1 MRAAQVNNV
10 PRLSLGAYQA
20 QACQANQF
28 EGQPNAINQLRF
40 GLFGEIGGLLAAVK
54 KEARDLAPAQHH
66 SVTEELGDALW
77 YATTV
82 AVQYGTSL
90 QDIGVAAVL
99 ELQKRFHITRDA
111 PSANLTFEEIDGLLA
126 FCSVEVEKLEI
137 GKELRRLGAHVGQ
150 LLQLE
155 EQPDLVDVHPRS
167 LLAELFADMAITAV
181 LFRQRLCEVARAN
194 LQKIESRWP
203 PKGTPHLPL
212 FDEAKGALEKFPR
225 LIEMH
230 FIEQHK
236 QDGTPYV
243 VQQWNGVNIGD
254 RLTDNRLESDGYR
267 FHDVFHL
274 AYVVHLGWSPVVR
287 ALLKLKRKSDP
298 TLDENEDGARA
309 TIIEE
314 GIATW
319 IFNHASGRKFFE
331 DVTVGRLEYGMLKQ
345 VREMVVGYEVAAC
358 PVWQWERAILSGFE
372 VFRDLYHHGGGIV
385 IANLQARTLTFK
397 ARTIQPEAPIAVPPA
412 RPMLIGAALPPQDQ
426 LLQ

>member
-10 PRLSLGAYQA
+10 PRLSLDAYQA

-82 AVQYGTSL
+82 AVAYGTSL
-90 QDIGVAAVL
+90 KDIGVAAVL
-99 ELQKRFHITRDA
+99 ELQKRFHVERNA
-111 PSANLTFEEIDGLLA
+111 PGENLSFDEIDGLLA
-126 FCSVEVEKLEI
+126 FCSVEVEKLEL
-137 GKELRRLGAHVGQ
+137 GKELRRLGAHAGQ

-155 EQPDLVDVHPRS
+155 AQPDLVDVHPRV
-167 LLAELFADMAITAV
+167 LLAELFADTAV
-181 LFRQRLCEVARAN
+181 TAAIFRQKLCEIARSN
-194 LQKIESRWP
+194 LLKIESRWP
-203 PKGTPHLPL
+203 PKDTAHLPL
-212 FDEAKGALEKFPR
+212 FDEKMNALERLPR
-225 LIEMH
+225 FIEMH

-243 VQQWNGVNIGD
+243 VQQLNGVNIGD

-287 ALLKLKRKSDP
+287 ALLKLKRKSNP
-298 TLDENEDGARA
+298 ALDENEDGARA

-319 IFNHASGRKFFE
+319 IFNHAAGRKFFE
-331 DVTVGRLEYGMLKQ
+331 DVAIGRLEYGLLKQ
-345 VREMVVGYEVAAC
+345 VREMVSGYEVAAC
-358 PVWQWERAILSGFE
+358 PVWQWERAILDGFR
-372 VFRDLYHHGGGIV
+372 VFRELFSHGGGIV
-385 IANLQARTLTFK
+385 IADLKARTLTFK
-397 ARTIQPEAPIAVPPA
+397 ARQLEPEAPIA
-412 RPMLIGAALPPQDQ
+412 RPSTRPLLIGAAWPPQDQ
-426 LLQ
+426 TLQ